1 MKKYTGN
8 LPRIIGKFNFV
19 FEGTSLDYTLKR
31 SPRARLIWMQIK
43 PGQGLI
49 VTIPDRY
56 NSDLLAEFFA
66 RNSHWLKKHQQHILQ
81 SGNPL
86 TPVDIGPANQVVFQG
101 KVLQIMENRNGYT
114 RNCALIE
121 NNQLVFCR
129 PVSSPALKSDDV
141 RDWLIT
147 QATRLIKEKVTVF
160 SGLMG
165 LEVKRVSIRDQ
176 RTRWGS
182 CSRLHNLNFN
192 WRLIMAPESILDYVV
207 VHELCHLREMS
218 HSQKFWKLVAA
229 YCPQWREQ
237 RQWLNGHRDE
247 LHINPRII

>member
-1 MKKYTGN
+1 MKKYTGS
-8 LPRIIGKFNFV
+8 LPRLIGKHNFV
-19 FEGTSLDYTLKR
+19 FDGTSLDYTLKR

-43 PGQGLI
+43 PGHGLI
-49 VTIPDRY
+49 VTIPERY
-56 NSDLLAEFFA
+56 NSDLLPEFFA
-66 RNSHWLKKHQQHILQ
+66 RNSHWLKKHLQQILQ
-81 SGNPL
+81 SDNPL
-86 TPVDIGPANQVVFQG
+86 TSADIGPANQVMFKGNLLRV
-101 KVLQIMENRNGYT
+101 IENRAEHNQN
-114 RNCALIE
+114 RILIE
-121 NNQLVFCR
+121 NDQLVFYR
-129 PVSSPALKSDDV
+129 LASTPVLNSSDV
-141 RDWLIT
+141 QDWLIN
-147 QATRLIKEKVTVF
+147 QAALLIKGKVEVF

-192 WRLIMAPESILDYVV
+192 WRLVMAPEAILDYVV

-237 RQWLNGHRDE
+237 RQWLNRHRDE
-247 LHINPRII
+247 LHVNPRII